1 MSKLSPFDY
10 ANTINK
16 KTEHLTVDKNFQTFI
31 INKLYSNTQDS
42 VFYANEANMFT
53 SNMTEQMVYDFY
65 WHGLPKATR
74 YGKWF
79 KAEKDD
85 NPEVIEYVMNYFN
98 YSRKKAILAIE
109 NFDAETLEA
118 IQEDIF
124 YMNNPMARNKAKNN
138 KKKK

>member
-16 KTEHLTVDKNFQTFI
+16 KTGRLTVDKEFQKFI
-31 INKLYSNTQDS
+31 VNKLYSNTQDS
-42 VFYANEANMFT
+42 VFFANEANMFT

-65 WHGLPKATR
+65 YYGLTR
-74 YGKWF
+74 SSRYSKWF

-85 NPEVIEYVMNYFN
+85 NPEMIEYVMKYFN
-98 YSRKKAILAIE
+98 YSRKKAISAIE
-109 NFDAETLEA
+109 TFDNETLEA

-124 YMNNPMARNKAKNN
+124 HINNPMARNKPKPR
-138 KKKK
+138 KKK